1 MKWVKT
7 IQNIKKYITTKNN
20 TGNVGIYVIYTY
32 ITWKLHIGCCW
43 WQDTFTHFNIP
54 ETGMQLKIGST
65 ACKFYYFV
73 YVHDM
78 CMKYK
83 HAYTTMHACGP
94 YDKSRESGLSFH
106 PRIWGGNSSCLA
118 YAVSVFIHWDFLSA
132 RMQKSA
138 AFSWWQITKNYMFQ
152 VTAPSMKWNRVWQ
165 FILLMLRRKQVNSL
179 VSLNHPS
186 IHGRKHKQE
195 KNHHYP
201 LCVEQFLPSN
211 PCLRQFPQQ

>member
-1 MKWVKT
+1 MRERTPKSCPSTSTHATWHVNTGHPSTKINKHTRLKYIKSEMKWVKT
-7 IQNIKKYITTKNN
+7 IQNIKKNYITTKNN

-83 HAYTTMHACGP
+83 HACTTMHACRP

-106 PRIWGGNSSCLA
+106 PRIWGGNSGRLA
-118 YAVSVFIHWDFLSA
+118 YTVSAFIHWEFLSA
-132 RMQKSA
+132 RMHICCCI
-138 AFSWWQITKNYMFQ
+138 F
-152 VTAPSMKWNRVWQ
+152 
-165 FILLMLRRKQVNSL
+165 
-179 VSLNHPS
+179 
-186 IHGRKHKQE
+186 
-195 KNHHYP
+195 
-201 LCVEQFLPSN
+201 
-211 PCLRQFPQQ
+211 